1 MPCILCLCEYAISDE
16 CSLLPL
22 LTQHTHTRCPC
33 ETDSHTIYTCIDVQ
47 LKTCERKS
55 AIIQLQPQTRWFFY
69 LLISSFLC
77 RPSKNVEQIN
87 NNAFKEV
94 KDKANRSRRARAEHS
109 PPELVHENRIMDF
122 TEKNVEKQ
130 NARPQHIRN
139 YTIIFLNSP
148 NSHSHAIGSVCADRP
163 ASLPRLR
170 E

>member
-1 MPCILCLCEYAISDE
+1 MNAVHSVSVRIRDQRRVLSAPVVDAA
-16 CSLLPL
+16 
-22 LTQHTHTRCPC
+22 HTHTVPVRDRLTHHLYLYRRAAQNLRKKKCNHSTSAP
-33 ETDSHTIYTCIDVQ
+33 DSMI
-47 LKTCERKS
+47 
-55 AIIQLQPQTRWFFY
+55 FY

-77 RPSKNVEQIN
+77 RPSKNVDQIN

-148 NSHSHAIGSVCADRP
+148 NSHSHAIGSVCASR
-163 ASLPRLR
+163 PRLR